1 MTNPTDAAF
10 RSFLTELSFR
20 RHLRDLHRPAS
31 HDGDDSLPGQL
42 KSASTSHGKQ
52 AGSSSAPDDPTRTAS
67 GSSAGASTAT
77 GGSTSAPNES
87 HVSSSPAPFRF
98 TNRVSISI
106 RTPPYAFHSFGV
118 FSIVA
123 VPAGV
128 AAQQPSTAAGSAA
141 ARKWL
146 AEPSEHDALLAG
158 VWFLGAF
165 GRWWLMG
172 AFRGLGDEKT
182 AKTASEPASQL
193 GVRDVKALDGSEDAV
208 AAGASRQSLHAIP
221 NQCVGADVCSFLLAL
236 DASAV
241 LHKKGLDLELPPPY
255 SHSPPPSPRQAQ
267 ARLSGKP
274 RPRSRRPS
282 LDDSSGRPPPASAP
296 QSPAKATPK
305 TDVTPTP
312 PSPLEPQNQPE
323 PASLPSTVPLA
334 PLDHPP
340 SLSSLPQ
347 IDPAMLAANPPLAE
361 LHRELVAS
369 QASTADLLAQLSQ
382 SSAASQA
389 SQASLQLTIEELR
402 SRKAQEDADRLEV
415 KARTKTL
422 EESKRQAEAAKR
434 EADKKCKHAES
445 LRDAVLVRIAE
456 LTREMESA
464 RERMRDQQAEITASS
479 ATVARRESEIKAE
492 TAARR
497 KKLALTE
504 VRVGEMLHDVK
515 ELEGLVR
522 YEEESLEHAK
532 HDAVFQLEEA
542 RKLMASYSTYGSA
555 GQFRPRTVESDLYTA
570 HSQPPSNIVNAS
582 LPNPASSIFDLPI
595 QQLPLSLLQRRR
607 QPNEPSLAHAGANA
621 GTGLSNSSS
630 IGPNGRYGHTGRTA
644 SGSHLNDVFG
654 FEDFGPGVAPRKLNR
669 YSTPS
674 RESLQ
679 ASATA
684 SANPILASAPVNNQP
699 YMNAPSHLPFAHLA
713 AAEDSSEDDLLSSPN
728 VMSASFTDLLPRG
741 LFQSLTA
748 DGLLSPDPEKGALR
762 GAHFD
767 FHEEQAGSD
776 DETAAASGSPTTE
789 AAADA
794 AESQATGKTLSDR
807 MLPSSPRSVFSN
819 DPRSFLL
826 DGPESVEN
834 RTTHAA
840 SPQQTVQPHAT
851 SVFGHGSGP
860 AHAPAS
866 AAALQAAAAHSALSD
881 LSPNSMP
888 FVPSLHGSNVNG
900 GLGSARVSS
909 ESLVPPTLAG
919 PPTSSYGAS
928 PGGGAGSRFFSSI
941 RAFAPSAAERQALTR
956 ALRQNNGS
964 NRSLDATD
972 RNADAKHGPPPS
984 PPASSTGGASFY
996 ASGPRLSQQRSASP
1010 FSTPHGSS
1018 SDLNRDLMAAAA
1030 WDAPPARPSLDETR
1044 TRTKSFRCD
1053 FPYCSRYVL
1062 STFD

>member
-1 MTNPTDAAF
+1 
-10 RSFLTELSFR
+10 
-20 RHLRDLHRPAS
+20 
-31 HDGDDSLPGQL
+31 
-42 KSASTSHGKQ
+42 
-52 AGSSSAPDDPTRTAS
+52 
-67 GSSAGASTAT
+67 
-77 GGSTSAPNES
+77 
-87 HVSSSPAPFRF
+87 
-98 TNRVSISI
+98 
-106 RTPPYAFHSFGV
+106 
-118 FSIVA
+118 
-123 VPAGV
+123 
-128 AAQQPSTAAGSAA
+128 
-141 ARKWL
+141 
-146 AEPSEHDALLAG
+146 
-158 VWFLGAF
+158 
-165 GRWWLMG
+165 
-172 AFRGLGDEKT
+172 
-182 AKTASEPASQL
+182 
-193 GVRDVKALDGSEDAV
+193 
-208 AAGASRQSLHAIP
+208 
-221 NQCVGADVCSFLLAL
+221 
-236 DASAV
+236 
-241 LHKKGLDLELPPPY
+241 
-255 SHSPPPSPRQAQ
+255 
-267 ARLSGKP
+267 
-274 RPRSRRPS
+274 
-282 LDDSSGRPPPASAP
+282 
-296 QSPAKATPK
+296 
-305 TDVTPTP
+305 
-312 PSPLEPQNQPE
+312 
-323 PASLPSTVPLA
+323 
-334 PLDHPP
+334 
-340 SLSSLPQ
+340 
-347 IDPAMLAANPPLAE
+347 MLAANPPLGE
-361 LHRELVAS
+361 LHRALAAS

-382 SSAASQA
+382 SSAASVA
-389 SQASLQLTIEELR
+389 SQASLQQTIEELR

-445 LRDAVLVRIAE
+445 LRDAVLTRIAE
-456 LTREMESA
+456 LTREMEGA
-464 RERMRDQQAEITASS
+464 RERMRDQRAEIAASL
-479 ATVARRESEIKAE
+479 ATVARREGEVKAE
-492 TAARR
+492 TATRR

-542 RKLMASYSTYGSA
+542 RKLMASYSTYGNA

-570 HSQPPSNIVNAS
+570 HSQPPSNIVNSS

-607 QPNEPSLAHAGANA
+607 QPNEPPLAHAGAGA
-621 GTGLSNSSS
+621 GAGLHNGSSV
-630 IGPNGRYGHTGRTA
+630 GPNGRYGHAGRTA

-654 FEDFGPGVAPRKLNR
+654 FEDFGPGVAPRTLNR

-679 ASATA
+679 AAA
-684 SANPILASAPVNNQP
+684 AAGSANPTLAPVNASLKNQP

-748 DGLLSPDPEKGALR
+748 DGLLSPDPEKGTLR

-767 FHEEQAGSD
+767 FHDGESD
-776 DETAAASGSPTTE
+776 GETAAAAGTGSPPTGDT
-789 AAADA
+789 ADGA
-794 AESQATGKTLSDR
+794 DNEVAGKTLSDR
-807 MLPSSPRSVFSN
+807 ALPSSPRSVFSN

-826 DGPESVEN
+826 EGPESAEDHPAHL
-834 RTTHAA
+834 T
-840 SPQQTVQPHAT
+840 SPQQSAPPAST
-851 SVFGHGSGP
+851 SSFGHGISP
-860 AHAPAS
+860 APAPAS
-866 AAALQAAAAHSALSD
+866 TAALQAAAAHSALSD

-888 FVPSLHGSNVNG
+888 FVPSLHGSHVGG

-972 RNADAKHGPPPS
+972 RGPDAKHGPPPS
-984 PPASSTGGASFY
+984 PPASTTTGGASFY

-1044 TRTKSFRCD
+1044 TRTKSFRCGSVLAGRLD
-1053 FPYCSRYVL
+1053 RPMPALTNPSRLVL
-1062 STFD
+1062 CQPLLWPRLVPRLELLAQGQGGRRLVELVPLDVALGLLQRDGGDLGRRRALLVRRPRAHPLQLGSGLEEECRPRCGGQARRRAMGSAAGLGCGRGRR